1 MKIVPNITGQQLESA
16 LGKIGFSVARVIGS
30 HLWITHPDGR
40 STSMPIHEQETLQPG
55 LVFKILRDIDL
66 DSLDLYDLL

>member
-1 MKIVPNITGQQLESA
+1 
-16 LGKIGFSVARVIGS
+16 
-30 HLWITHPDGR
+30 
-40 STSMPIHEQETLQPG
+40 MPIHEQETLQPG